1 MKKKN
6 GPNHSVITAYQN
18 APSLYRNNCEDKRKG
33 LCPNGLSQSF
43 EGQKSK
49 MALNG
54 LKSRCQQDCTPSGG
68 SKGKKIF
75 FFSFPVSRG
84 PLRSLADGFFLS
96 LQSPP
101 WQVESFP
108 HQITETGVHCNIS
121 FFLPFL
127 RIIVITSK

>member
-68 SKGKKIF
+68 SKGKKF
-75 FFSFPVSRG
+75 FFFLFQFLEVPCVPWLMASSYPFKAHLGR
-84 PLRSLADGFFLS
+84 LS
-96 LQSPP
+96 LSHTRSPRLAFT
-101 WQVESFP
+101 VTFP
-108 HQITETGVHCNIS
+108 S
-121 FFLPFL
+121 FFHF
-127 RIIVITSK
+127 